1 MHEKIKTK
9 PRATEVDVQIGK
21 TIKKI
26 RILNGYSQEHVANE
40 MNITFQQ
47 IQKYERGTNRISAS
61 RMYALS
67 KILDVGIQEF
77 FMGLDAHNT
86 SNASEALASADVK
99 TLKLLM
105 KFNQIDNPKI
115 KKLIISLLKNSG

>member
-77 FMGLDAHNT
+77 FMGLDANNT
-86 SNASEALASADVK
+86 SNASEALESADVK

-105 KFNQIDNPKI
+105 KFNKIDNPKI
-115 KKLIISLLKNSG
+115 KKLIIALLKNSS

>member
-77 FMGLDAHNT
+77 FMGLDANNT
-86 SNASEALASADVK
+86 SNASEALESADVK

-105 KFNQIDNPKI
+105 KFNKIDNPKI
-115 KKLIISLLKNSG
+115 KKLIISLLKNSS